1 MAGTPALSLLSH
13 FLLSSFHSL
22 APAPSEEQVL
32 YLVLLLSSR
41 TPSPALLSSHTFYL
55 PRPPEVVLL
64 SVHLRVAEFT
74 NRAKMYTELQKTY
87 KLEMSMLLCN
97 KKENDV
103 ISELALLNITVM
115 QKYITTVFA
124 HRNLEEQ

>member
-13 FLLSSFHSL
+13 FLLSSAHSL

-55 PRPPEVVLL
+55 PPPPEVVLL
-64 SVHLRVAEFT
+64 SVHLHVAEFT

-97 KKENDV
+97 NKENDV

-115 QKYITTVFA
+115 QKHITTAFA
-124 HRNLEEQ
+124 PRNLEEQ